1 MPFINV
7 KVMGDVLSQ
16 DQRTEVAERMTEA
29 FVAVAGEPARP
40 VTWVVVEEV
49 GGAGDW
55 TMGGNVIT
63 TDAVKELL
71 AGAPA

>member
-7 KVMGDVLSQ
+7 KLMGDVLSQ
-16 DQRTEVAERMTEA
+16 DQRTEIAERMTDA

-40 VTWVVVEEV
+40 VTWVVVEEI
-49 GGAGDW
+49 GGGGDW
-55 TMGGNVIT
+55 TMGGQVVT
-63 TDAVKELL
+63 TAAVKEIL

>member
-55 TMGGNVIT
+55 TMGGNVVT